1 MSCRLRVTAVA
12 AVLFCLPGLL
22 NAADNP
28 FDLKGPDVEI
38 SVTRSGKTLPI
49 AQVPSL
55 QAGDKL
61 RIHPALPDTQ
71 SVHYL
76 LIVAFLRGVTNPPP
90 VEWFTKAETW
100 KQPARDEGVTVTIP
114 QEAQQAV
121 VFLAPETTGDIKT
134 LRTTVRNRPGSFVRV
149 SQDLNQASLDR
160 ARVDAYLSA
169 MSTVPPTDEEAIKKT
184 STTLARSLSLKINQD
199 CFVRATAEQAQCL
212 TQNTDQMVVDTGQ
225 NASVVAQL
233 TTGATS
239 DLATQLAY
247 TTGSQAG
254 YYSAYVGA
262 IFDVAKIL
270 DGLHTAKYQY
280 IPALFSETGDTMHT
294 RLNSPPSFH
303 DPKSVIII
311 ALPPIEATQF
321 PRLAPVN
328 PKEAECLQKPHTL
341 LGMVGD
347 PSIFST
353 EYGHNFFLH
362 FEDKH
367 GKPVDLP
374 ATPDAT
380 LGGFKVD
387 GSQVDTSRFGLS
399 STGSLKGMWGF
410 DTYEGPSFTFNLSH
424 ASQWKVA
431 SGEQTALVV
440 GRSDTIHLEDDEA
453 ACVSGVDV
461 KTPGGATER
470 ANFRI
475 SKPSEI
481 EVQVPLKDAK
491 PGSISLLVKEW
502 GLPTSDEV
510 ALHSYAEAG
519 HLDKLTVYA
528 EDPEASLFGS
538 RLDEVASAD
547 INGVPFHP
555 GQLSRHGEQDQLQL
569 LAASN
574 SSAHSFALGQ
584 NAIAKF
590 TLKDG
595 RTLELP
601 FVVAAPRP
609 RVSILSRDVQVP
621 ATDSSIHLTDQEE
634 VPQDGGLA
642 FSLKTV
648 VPATFPRTEKIEVS
662 SDDGSLSTMLSL
674 SDSGLVLE
682 DATTM
687 LATLDPRKS
696 FGPSIFG
703 PLRFRPIA
711 EDGTTGDWQPL
722 GNVVRLPVV
731 SGISCPR
738 VRHVE
743 PAEAAPASDAAP
755 ATSASETS
763 AAPVALQP
771 GAALTKASQTDGPSS
786 GSAQA
791 GTTDEAATPSCT
803 LRGGS
808 LFLIDSVASD
818 AAFTPQHS
826 DPGGFFRLLTQRAEA
841 CEPDALCEA
850 SRRSDSHQYTGGA
863 EGLTKRIIF
872 VQLRHRSAIFVNRRR
887 E

>member
-12 AVLFCLPGLL
+12 AVLFSSLGLL
-22 NAADNP
+22 HAADNP
-28 FDLKGPDVEI
+28 FDLKGPDVEMR
-38 SVTRSGKTLPI
+38 VTRSGKTLPI
-49 AQVPSL
+49 GQVPSL
-55 QAGDKL
+55 RAGDKL

-90 VEWFTKAETW
+90 PEWFTKVETW
-100 KQPARDEGVTVTIP
+100 KQPARDEGIEVTIP

-149 SQDLNQASLDR
+149 VQDLNQASLDR
-160 ARVDAYLSA
+160 ARVDAYLAA
-169 MSTVPPTDEEAIKKT
+169 MRTVPPTDEDAIKKS

-199 CFVRATAEQAQCL
+199 CFLRATAEQAQCL
-212 TQNTDQMVVDTGQ
+212 TQNTDQMVVDAGQ
-225 NASVVAQL
+225 NATMVAQL
-233 TTGATS
+233 TSGATS

-247 TTGSQAG
+247 TTGAQAG

-280 IPALFSETGDTMHT
+280 IPALFSENGDTMHT

-311 ALPPIEATQF
+311 ALPPIEPTQL

-353 EYGHNFFLH
+353 QYGHNFFLH
-362 FEDKH
+362 FEDKQ
-367 GKPVDLP
+367 GKAVDLP
-374 ATPDAT
+374 AIPDAT

-387 GSQVDTSRFGLS
+387 GSQVDTSRFGLT
-399 STGSLKGMWGF
+399 STGSLKGLWGF
-410 DTYEGPSFTFNLSH
+410 DPYEGPSFTFNLSH

-431 SGEQTALVV
+431 KGEQTALVI

-470 ANFRI
+470 ADFHI
-475 SKPSEI
+475 TKPSEI
-481 EVQVPLKDAK
+481 EVQVPLKDAT

-519 HLDKLTVYA
+519 HVDKLTVYA
-528 EDPEASLFGS
+528 GDPEASLFGS
-538 RLDEVASAD
+538 RLDEVAAAD
-547 INGVPFHP
+547 INGKVFHP
-555 GQLSRHGEQDQLQL
+555 GQLSRHGDQDQLQL
-569 LAASN
+569 IAAN
-574 SSAHSFALGQ
+574 PAAVQGFASGQ
-584 NAIAKF
+584 PANAKF

-595 RTLELP
+595 RVLELP
-601 FVVAAPRP
+601 SVIAAPRP
-609 RVSILSRDVQVP
+609 RVSILSRDVQIP
-621 ATDSSIHLTDQEE
+621 STDASIHLTDQEE
-634 VPQDGGLA
+634 VPQDGGLT

-648 VPATFPRTEKIEVS
+648 VPAIFPRTEKLEVS
-662 SDDGSLSTMLSL
+662 SDDGSLSTTLSL

-687 LATLDPRKS
+687 LATLDPRRS
-696 FGPSIFG
+696 FGPSVFG
-703 PLRFRPIA
+703 PLRFRPVA

-738 VRHVE
+738 IPRHVE
-743 PAEAAPASDAAP
+743 PPAPPADAAP
-755 ATSASETS
+755 AASAPVTDGDS
-763 AAPVALQP
+763 AAVPATLQP
-771 GAALTKASQTDGPSS
+771 GAALNSQTDAPSA
-786 GSAQA
+786 SAPA
-791 GTTDEAATPSCT
+791 GVTSDASTAGCT
-803 LRGGS
+803 LRGNS

-818 AAFTPQHS
+818 AAFTHS
-826 DPGGFFRLLTQRAEA
+826 IQIPEGFSGSSLSVPRPANRTLYVKLRDDPTVINTL
-841 CEPDALCEA
+841 ALPK
-850 SRRSDSHQYTGGA
+850 D
-863 EGLTKRIIF
+863 
-872 VQLRHRSAIFVNRRR
+872 
-887 E
+887 

>member
-1 MSCRLRVTAVA
+1 MSCCLRIAAVA
-12 AVLFCLPGLL
+12 AILFSSPGFLR
-22 NAADNP
+22 AADNP
-28 FDLKGPDVEI
+28 FDLKGPDVEMR
-38 SVTRSGKTLPI
+38 VTRAGKTLPI
-49 AQVPSL
+49 GQVPSL
-55 QAGDKL
+55 RPGDKL

-90 VEWFTKAETW
+90 PEWFTKAETW
-100 KQPARDEGVTVTIP
+100 KQPVRDEGIEVTIP
-114 QEAQQAV
+114 AEAQEAV

-149 SQDLNQASLDR
+149 VQDLNQASLDR
-160 ARVDAYLSA
+160 ARVEAYLAA
-169 MSTVPPTDEEAIKKT
+169 MRTVPQTDEDAIKKT

-199 CFVRATAEQAQCL
+199 CFLRTTAEQAQCL
-212 TQNTDQMVVDTGQ
+212 TQNTDQMVVDAGTS
-225 NASVVAQL
+225 ATMVAQL

-247 TTGSQAG
+247 TTGTQAG

-280 IPALFSETGDTMHT
+280 IPALFSEDGDTMHT

-311 ALPPIEATQF
+311 ALPPIEPAQP

-347 PSIFST
+347 PSIFAT
-353 EYGHNFFLH
+353 QYGHDFVLH
-362 FEDKH
+362 FEDRH
-367 GKPVDLP
+367 GKAVDLP

-387 GSQVDTSRFGLS
+387 GSKVDTSRFGLS

-410 DTYEGPSFTFNLSH
+410 DPYDGPSFTFNLSH

-431 SGEQTALVV
+431 NGEQTALVI

-453 ACVSGVDV
+453 ACVSEVDV
-461 KTPGGATER
+461 KVPGGATER
-470 ANFRI
+470 AEFRI

-481 EVQVPLKDAK
+481 EVKVPLKDAA

-502 GLPTSDEV
+502 GLATSDEV

-519 HLDKLTVYA
+519 HVDKLTVYA
-528 EDPEASLFGS
+528 GDPEASLFGS
-538 RLDEVASAD
+538 RLDEVAAAE
-547 INGVPFHP
+547 INGIAFHP
-555 GQLSRHGEQDQLQL
+555 AELSRHGEQDQLQL
-569 LAASN
+569 LAAPP
-574 SSAHSFALGQ
+574 AAAKVFAVGQ
-584 NAIAKF
+584 PAKAKF

-595 RTLELP
+595 RTLDLP

-609 RVSILSRDVQVP
+609 RVSVLSRDVQIP
-621 ATDSSIHLTDQEE
+621 AGDAGLHLTDQEE
-634 VPQDGGLA
+634 VPQDGGLT
-642 FSLKTV
+642 FSLKTE
-648 VPATFPRTEKIEVS
+648 VPVIFPRTEKVEVA
-662 SDDGSLSTMLSL
+662 SDDGSLSTTLSL

-711 EDGTTGDWQPL
+711 EDGTAGDWQPL
-722 GNVVRLPVV
+722 GVVVRLPVV

-738 VRHVE
+738 IPRRTEPVPDPVV
-743 PAEAAPASDAAP
+743 PAEAAPAATPSADSGATTAP
-755 ATSASETS
+755 AT
-763 AAPVALQP
+763 LQP
-771 GAALTKASQTDGPSS
+771 GAGLNNPAPAETSTASSASDGAP
-786 GSAQA
+786 A
-791 GTTDEAATPSCT
+791 SCT
-803 LRGGS
+803 LRGNS
-808 LFLIDSVASD
+808 LFLIDSIASD
-818 AAFTPQHS
+818 AAFAHS
-826 DPGGFFRLLTQRAEA
+826 IQIPEGFSGSTLTVPR
-841 CEPDALCEA
+841 P
-850 SRRSDSHQYTGGA
+850 
-863 EGLTKRIIF
+863 
-872 VQLRHRSAIFVNRRR
+872 VNRTLYVKLRDDPTIINTLAVPKD
-887 E
+887 